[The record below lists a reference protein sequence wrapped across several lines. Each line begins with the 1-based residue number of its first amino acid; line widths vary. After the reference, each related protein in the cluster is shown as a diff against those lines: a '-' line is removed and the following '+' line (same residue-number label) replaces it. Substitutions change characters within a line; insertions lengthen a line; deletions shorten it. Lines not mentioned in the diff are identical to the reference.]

1 MSEIS
6 FADSRIE
13 DTFAEAFEM
22 KYTRVIITAI
32 NSQWLEIAA
41 REFCGY
47 GTSVIGCDAE
57 VAIETNLP
65 AEDTPDGRAGLAI
78 LAFGFSTEELAKAV
92 VNRAGQCLMTCPT
105 TAVFN
110 GGPSDKRIPVGKHL
124 RFFGDGFQKSKELG
138 GRRFW
143 RIPVMDG
150 EFICEDELGFAKG
163 IAGGNFI
170 LQTREQAAG
179 LAAALAAVQA
189 IQEIAG
195 CITPFPGGIARSGSK
210 VGSRYQNQIASTAE
224 AYCPTLR
231 GRVATQL
238 HPNANCAYEVV
249 LDAIDEATVRRA
261 MRAGIE
267 AAFAQDKHG
276 EVLRVS
282 AGNYGGKLGKCIVPL
297 KSL

>member
-1 MSEIS
+1 
-6 FADSRIE
+6 
-13 DTFAEAFEM
+13 
-22 KYTRVIITAI
+22 
-32 NSQWLEIAA
+32 
-41 REFCGY
+41 
-47 GTSVIGCDAE
+47 
-57 VAIETNLP
+57 
-65 AEDTPDGRAGLAI
+65 
-78 LAFGFSTEELAKAV
+78 
-92 VNRAGQCLMTCPT
+92 
-105 TAVFN
+105 
-110 GGPSDKRIPVGKHL
+110 
-124 RFFGDGFQKSKELG
+124 
-138 GRRFW
+138 
-143 RIPVMDG
+143 MDG

-179 LAAALAAVQA
+179 LTAALAAVQA